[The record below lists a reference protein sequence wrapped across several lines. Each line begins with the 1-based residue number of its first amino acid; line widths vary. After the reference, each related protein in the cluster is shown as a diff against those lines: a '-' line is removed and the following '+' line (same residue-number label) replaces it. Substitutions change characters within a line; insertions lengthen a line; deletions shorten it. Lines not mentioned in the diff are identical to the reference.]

1 MTGQGLYNHRVGN
14 NRSQTFRSPRDG
26 LHDTGMS
33 MRIDRD
39 RPEPVAHQLAA
50 LIREQIERGE
60 LQPGDRLP
68 TELEFCE
75 RLGISR
81 TPVRR
86 ALRRL
91 MEQGFVARYP
101 GRGTFVSLPPR
112 GSSRIEPEDLTI
124 TLTEDRWCWPLQQAA
139 ALWNDEY
146 PERPV
151 RLRFQII
158 DYRQLRGHL
167 TLAVAQGEVS
177 DIALIDSVWVAE
189 FADRGYLHPLHAID
203 HHLAEEITKDVIPPI
218 RPLHHFDG
226 ILYAVPA
233 DSDFCLLWY
242 RKDWFHQEDLAPPQ
256 TWEEWLQ
263 CARHFQSP
271 LTRQRYG
278 LSPYPLLFVA
288 SPKAGE
294 TATYQL
300 LPILWSAGANV
311 IADGKVVLNSPAARR
326 AVAFVTDLVTRHRVA
341 SPEVVDLPWNGPA
354 LAFASGSAAMAIGGS
369 YERNLIKA
377 AAGWNDEE
385 FAQRVGI
392 APIPAGPNG
401 APATLLGGLSYAIF
415 RQSRRPHLAL
425 ELLARTVRPEIMCE
439 FCLRTGQ
446 NPPTQ
451 SGADALFRQTAPFH
465 EATFRLAAFAR
476 SRWPLVE
483 YDRVSV
489 QVARMFESA
498 IRGELTPDEAVARAA
513 AVIAGIT
520 GLPELGG
527 KRASW
532 STPQR
537 AQSIMA
543 SSRSGRYAK

>member
-1 MTGQGLYNHRVGN
+1 M
-14 NRSQTFRSPRDG
+14 
-26 LHDTGMS
+26 GMR
-33 MRIDRD
+33 MRFDHIDRD

-50 LIREQIERGE
+50 LIREQIERGD

-68 TELEFCE
+68 TEHELCQQ
-75 RLGISR
+75 LGISR

-91 MEQGFVARYP
+91 TEQGLLARYP
-101 GRGTFVSLPPR
+101 GRGTFVSASA
-112 GSSRIEPEDLTI
+112 GTSSPSQPEDLTI
-124 TLTEDRWCWPLQQAA
+124 TLTEDRWCWPWQQAA
-139 ALWNDEY
+139 ALWNAEH
-146 PERPV
+146 PHQPV
-151 RLRFQII
+151 RIHFRIV

-167 TLAVAQGEVS
+167 ALAVAQGEVS
-177 DIALIDSVWVAE
+177 DIALIDSVWIAE

-203 HHLAEEITKDVIPPI
+203 HHLAEEITNDVIPPI

-242 RKDWFHQEDLAPPQ
+242 RKDWFHQEGLAPPQ
-256 TWEEWLQ
+256 TWDEWLQ

-271 LTRQRYG
+271 LVRQRYG

-311 IADGKVVLNSPAARR
+311 IASGKVVLNSHAARR
-326 AVAFVTDLVTRHRVA
+326 AVAFVADLVTRHRVA
-341 SPEVVDLPWNGPA
+341 SPEVISLPWNGPA

-369 YERNLIKA
+369 YERSLIKS
-377 AAGWNDEE
+377 AAGWDDEE
-385 FAQRVGI
+385 FTLRAGFV
-392 APIPAGPNG
+392 PIPAGPDG

-415 RQSRRPHLAL
+415 RQSRRPQLAL
-425 ELLARTVRPEIMCE
+425 ELLARVSRPDVMSE

-446 NPPTQ
+446 NPPTRSAAQ
-451 SGADALFRQTAPFH
+451 ILHHETSPFH
-465 EATFRLAAFAR
+465 KATSQLAAFAR
-476 SRWPLVE
+476 ARWPLVE

-489 QVARMFESA
+489 QIARMFASA
-498 IRGELTPDEAVARAA
+498 ITGELQPDEAVARAA

-520 GLPELGG
+520 GLPELG
-527 KRASW
+527 
-532 STPQR
+532 
-537 AQSIMA
+537 
-543 SSRSGRYAK
+543 SRRSA